1 MRLIRRSEILIRIID
16 LEHEYNKGN
25 SSSIKTLNKVSLE
38 IEKGEFVSIIG
49 HNGSGKSTLA
59 KHMNGLIVPQK
70 GQVIIDDIKVADDNN
85 IWEIRRKVGM
95 VFQNP
100 DNQFVGGT
108 IEEDIAFGLENIGFP
123 SVEMEQRIQLSASK
137 VGMGDF
143 LKRPPHKLS
152 GGQKQRSA
160 IGAVL
165 AMGPD
170 YLVLDEPTS
179 MLDPKGRKE
188 VVGVLKEI
196 NKNENMTIVLITH
209 FMDEVVYS
217 DKVIVMDKGKIVLQG
232 SPEEVFHNKK
242 LLKEINLEL
251 PKAAQIQEILADK
264 GVTFSEEVLTKED
277 LVEAI
282 WQLF

>member
-1 MRLIRRSEILIRIID
+1 MIKIID
-16 LEHEYNKGN
+16 LDHEYRKDNN
-25 SSSIKTLNKVSLE
+25 TSIKTLNKVNIE
-38 IEKGEFVSIIG
+38 INKGEFVSIIG

-59 KHMNGLIVPQK
+59 KHLNGLIIPQK
-70 GQVIIDDIKVADDNN
+70 GEVLIDDIKVSEDHN
-85 IWEIRRKVGM
+85 IWEIRKKVGM

-108 IEEDIAFGLENIGFP
+108 IEEDMAFGLENIGFP
-123 SVEMEQRIQLSASK
+123 SKDMMERIEYAANK
-137 VGMGDF
+137 VGMGNF

-160 IGAVL
+160 IGSVL
-165 AMGPD
+165 AMEPD

-188 VVGVLKEI
+188 VIEVLREL
-196 NKNENMTIVLITH
+196 NKKDKMTIILITH

-217 DKVIVMDKGKIVLQG
+217 DKVIVMDMGNIVLQG
-232 SPEEVFHNKK
+232 TPKEVFHNKEM
-242 LLKEINLEL
+242 LAQINLEL
-251 PKAAQIQEILADK
+251 PKAAILQELLKAK
-264 GVTFSEEVLTKED
+264 GINFKDEVLTKED
-277 LVEAI
+277 LVEEI

>member
-1 MRLIRRSEILIRIID
+1 MIKIID
-16 LEHEYNKGN
+16 LEHEYKKDNN
-25 SSSIKTLNKVSLE
+25 ESIKTLNK
-38 IEKGEFVSIIG
+38 INIDIKKGDFVSIIG

-59 KHMNGLIVPQK
+59 KHLNGLIIPQK
-70 GQVIIDDIKVADDNN
+70 GEVIIDDITVTDDNN
-85 IWEIRRKVGM
+85 IWEIRRRVGM

-123 SVEMEQRIQLSASK
+123 SKDMMERIIYAASK
-137 VGMGDF
+137 VGMGDY

-160 IGAVL
+160 IGSVL
-165 AMGPD
+165 AMEPD

-188 VVGVLKEI
+188 VIEVLREL
-196 NKNENMTIVLITH
+196 NKKDNMTIVLITH

-217 DKVIVMDKGKIVLQG
+217 DRVIVMDQGNIVLQG
-232 SPEEVFHNKK
+232 SPKEVFHNREM
-242 LLKEINLEL
+242 LKNINLEL
-251 PKAAQIQEILADK
+251 PKAAILQKMLEEK
-264 GVTFSEEVLTKED
+264 GINFKDEVLTKED
-277 LVEAI
+277 LVEEI

>member
-1 MRLIRRSEILIRIID
+1 LIKIID
-16 LEHEYNKGN
+16 LEHEYKKDNN
-25 SSSIKTLNKVSLE
+25 ESIKTLNKVN
-38 IEKGEFVSIIG
+38 IDINKGDFVSIIG

-59 KHMNGLIVPQK
+59 KHLNGLIIPQK
-70 GQVIIDDIKVADDNN
+70 GEVIIDDIKVIDDNN

-123 SVEMEQRIQLSASK
+123 SKDMMERINYAAGK
-137 VGMGDF
+137 VGMGDY

-160 IGAVL
+160 IGSVL
-165 AMGPD
+165 AMEPD

-188 VVGVLKEI
+188 VIEVLRTL
-196 NKNENMTIVLITH
+196 NKQDKMTILLITH

-217 DKVIVMDKGKIVLQG
+217 DKVIVMDKGNIVLQG
-232 SPEEVFHNKK
+232 TPKEVFNNKK
-242 LLKEINLEL
+242 MLKSINLEL
-251 PKAAQIQEILADK
+251 PKAAILQEIIANK
-264 GVTFSEEVLTKED
+264 GINFKDEVLTKED
-277 LVEAI
+277 LVEEL

>member
-1 MRLIRRSEILIRIID
+1 LIKIID
-16 LEHEYNKGN
+16 LEHEYKKDNN
-25 SSSIKTLNKVSLE
+25 ESIKTLNK
-38 IEKGEFVSIIG
+38 INIDIKKGDFVSIIG

-59 KHMNGLIVPQK
+59 KHLNGLIIPQK
-70 GQVIIDDIKVADDNN
+70 GEVIIDDITVTDDNN
-85 IWEIRRKVGM
+85 IWEIRRRVGM

-123 SVEMEQRIQLSASK
+123 SKDMMERIIYAASK
-137 VGMGDF
+137 VGMGDY

-160 IGAVL
+160 IGSVL
-165 AMGPD
+165 AMEPD

-188 VVGVLKEI
+188 VIEVLREL
-196 NKNENMTIVLITH
+196 NKKDNMTIVLITH

-217 DKVIVMDKGKIVLQG
+217 DRVIVMDQGNIVLQG
-232 SPEEVFHNKK
+232 SPKEVFHNREM
-242 LLKEINLEL
+242 LKNINLEL
-251 PKAAQIQEILADK
+251 PKAAILQKMLEEK
-264 GVTFSEEVLTKED
+264 GINFKDEVLTKED
-277 LVEAI
+277 LVEEI